1 MCIFGE
7 GHVRLPK
14 YLNTNSTLPIL
25 GNQDSILDAEDKF
38 SVFEK
43 RMVRL
48 E

>member
-1 MCIFGE
+1 MCIFGA
-7 GHVRLPK
+7 GHVGLPK

-25 GNQDSILDAEDKF
+25 GNQDSILDAEDNF
-38 SVFEK
+38 FVIQK